1 MDVDSQKEQK
11 KRKTNRLPVFF
22 MAATGLDF

>member
-11 KRKTNRLPVFF
+11 KRKTSRLPVFF